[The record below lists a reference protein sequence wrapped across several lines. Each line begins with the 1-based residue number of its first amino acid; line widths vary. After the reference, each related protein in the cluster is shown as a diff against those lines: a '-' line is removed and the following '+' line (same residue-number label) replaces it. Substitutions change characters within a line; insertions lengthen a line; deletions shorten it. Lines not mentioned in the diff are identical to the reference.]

1 MAGMNDS
8 ERTQLR
14 RRLLKMLKD
23 SFVYSTEPIFT
34 LASGRKSHF
43 YIDCKKVT
51 LDPEGAFL
59 TGLLFLDR
67 IDGLEADA
75 IGGLTL
81 GADPIVSVVAVL
93 SFERGEPVPAFIVR
107 KDPKP
112 YGVQPFIEGNLTREA
127 RVAVVDDVLTGGRS
141 TERTI
146 RLIEETGCRVV
157 KVIALIDRKEGGAER
172 LEKLGFEVESLFTVE
187 DLLKA

>member
-1 MAGMNDS
+1 MSRMNDS

-23 SFVYSTEPIFT
+23 SFIYSTEAKFT
-34 LASGRKSHF
+34 LSSGRSSHF

-51 LDPEGAFL
+51 LDPEGSFL
-59 TGLLFLDR
+59 MGLLFLEK
-67 IDGLEADA
+67 ISESEVDA

-81 GADPIVSVVAVL
+81 GADPIVSVVSVL
-93 SFERGEPVPAFIVR
+93 SFERGNPIPAFIIR

-112 YGVQPFIEGNLTREA
+112 FGIHPYIEGNLHRES
-127 RVAVVDDVLTGGRS
+127 RVVVVDDVLTGGRS
-141 TERTI
+141 TERSI
-146 RLIEETGCRVV
+146 RLLEEAAIRVI
-157 KVIALIDRKEGGAER
+157 KVIALVDRKEGGREH
-172 LEKLGFEVESLFTVE
+172 LEKLGYDVESLFTVE

>member
-1 MAGMNDS
+1 MNQN
-8 ERTQLR
+8 ERQQLR

-23 SFVYSTEPIFT
+23 SFVYSSEALFT
-34 LASGRKSHF
+34 LSSGRKSHF

-51 LDPEGAFL
+51 LDPEGSFL
-59 TGLLFLDR
+59 IGLLILDR
-67 IDGLEADA
+67 IAGHEVDA

-81 GADPIVSVVAVL
+81 GADPIVSVVSVL
-93 SFERGEPVPAFIVR
+93 SFERGDPTPAFIVR
-107 KDPKP
+107 KEPKQYGTHP
-112 YGVQPFIEGNLTREA
+112 YIEGNLRREA
-127 RVAVVDDVLTGGRS
+127 RVVVVDDVLTGGRS

-146 RLIEETGCRVV
+146 LLLEETGCRVV

-172 LEKLGFEVESLFTVE
+172 LEKLGHEVESLFTVE